1 MSHNLTVEVLDS
13 DGDPVSGEDVMIA
26 ISGVIS
32 GGTME
37 ETTDS
42 DGIAEF
48 EAAQDYE
55 DTRELHIIVQNQKF
69 GPYEI
74 EGGSYTVTL
83 D

>member
-1 MSHNLTVEVLDS
+1 MSHNLTVQVLDS
-13 DGDPVSGEDVMIA
+13 DGDPVSGEDVMIS
-26 ISGVIS
+26 IEGVLS
-32 GGTME
+32 GGYLE

-48 EAAQDYE
+48 ETAQDYE
-55 DTRELHIIVQNQKF
+55 DSRELSIIVQNQRF